1 MNARTKGR
9 GQIAATLCGWL
20 DEAEDPDDDP
30 DWPEWLDNV
39 CRTVRFVQ

>member
-1 MNARTKGR
+1 MERTP
-9 GQIAATLCGWL
+9 QGWL
-20 DEAEDPDDDP
+20 DEADDPDDDP